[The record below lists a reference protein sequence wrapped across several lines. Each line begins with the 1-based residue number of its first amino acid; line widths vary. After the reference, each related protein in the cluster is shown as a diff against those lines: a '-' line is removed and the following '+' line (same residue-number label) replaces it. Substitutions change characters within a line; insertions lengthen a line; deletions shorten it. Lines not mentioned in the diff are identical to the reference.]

1 MAQYTLNF
9 IEQDFTILFLLL
21 FKWGVVLAVF
31 VVEFPGVLVPMVAW
45 GIKIVCKKF
54 EEFLTKN
61 DIFLQKMVKWFLL
74 YFCSIA
80 CSFSIYFCL
89 QNG

>member
-21 FKWGVVLAVF
+21 FKRGVVLAVF
-31 VVEFPGVLVPMVAW
+31 VVEFPGFLVPMVAW

-54 EEFLTKN
+54 EEFLTKI
-61 DIFLQKMVKWFLL
+61 DIFLQKMVK
-74 YFCSIA
+74 
-80 CSFSIYFCL
+80 
-89 QNG
+89 